1 MVTAPDFLR
10 GPLFVKWL
18 QAEQRDALT
27 PSASSGQAL
36 TLSQEERG
44 FCRIR
49 FEEGRTFWL

>member
-10 GPLFVKWL
+10 GPLFVKRL
-18 QAEQRDALT
+18 QAEQVGDALT
-27 PSASSGQAL
+27 L
-36 TLSQEERG
+36 TLSQGERG